1 MLRSITLQNFK
12 SFGVLQK
19 IPLEPITV
27 LVGPNNSGKSN
38 LLSVGKF
45 VSDCVFRSPEDAVK
59 DAGGVQNI
67 IHRPAVA
74 DGHVHIGWSS
84 DEGSYLV
91 EFFAQ
96 QDRLHAQN
104 ESMSKMEQPHSPGRK
119 MGDRQPFDLLK
130 SLINY
135 PDKGASTRG
144 IWRPLLAS
152 RRLHLAL
159 NALREDAQFVTEPR
173 LTDNGAELASVVALW
188 RSAYPE
194 KSAQLDDFLRRC
206 LPEVKFVL
214 ALPSHPGLQRLW
226 VEQKN
231 GQRFDAPRLSE
242 GMLCFIAMAMHI
254 IDLGPETVLFIE
266 EPERS
271 IHPQR
276 LHELVELMRL
286 AWHERR
292 CQFVLSTHSPVLL
305 DDFRDVPESII
316 LFRRDGTPEQNTLAR
331 RLADLPGL
339 MEELGRVQPG
349 EMLEAG
355 VFQRDFKELES

>member
-38 LLSVGKF
+38 LLSVGQF
-45 VSDCVFRSPEDAVK
+45 VSDCVFRSPEDALK
-59 DAGGVQNI
+59 DAGGIENV
-67 IHRPAVA
+67 IHRPTVA
-74 DGHVHIGWSS
+74 DGIVHIGWAS
-84 DEGSYLV
+84 DEGSYSV

-96 QDRLHAQN
+96 KNRLRVQK
-104 ESMSKMEQPHSPGRK
+104 ESMSKLEGSFAPKRAEQ
-119 MGDRQPFDLLK
+119 QPFELLQ
-130 SLINY
+130 SLTSL

-194 KSAQLDDFLRRC
+194 KSAQLDDFLRKC

-214 ALPSHPGLQRLW
+214 ALPSRPGLQRLW

-316 LFRRDGTPEQNTLAR
+316 LFRRDTTPEQNTLVR
-331 RLADLPGL
+331 RMADLPGL
-339 MEELGRVQPG
+339 MEELGRLQPG

-355 VFQRDFKELES
+355 VFQRDFEELKS